1 MLNTK
6 IKQSGFT
13 IVELLI
19 VIVVIAILAAISIVA
34 YNGIQARGKTSAVQ
48 SLASS
53 IAKKTEIYNT
63 DPDTSGYPATLYTLT
78 NAAATTTYAVPASS
92 VTLATATPT
101 SAANEKTIAF
111 FKCGTGSTTTAPTTA
126 ANVTT
131 QTGVEIKYWDF
142 QSTSVKTIAVGIT
155 SGLAGTYNIGCGP
168 AQT

>member
-53 IAKKTEIYNT
+53 IAKKVEIYNT
-63 DPDTSGYPATLYTLT
+63 DPDTTGYPATLNALT
-78 NAAATTTYAVPASS
+78 GAAGTTTYAVPANT
-92 VTLATATPT
+92 VTLATAQPT
-101 SAANEKTIAF
+101 SSANEKTVAF

-131 QTGVEIKYWDF
+131 QTGVEIRYWDF
-142 QSTSVKTIAVGIT
+142 QAGSVKTIVTGTT
-155 SGLAGTYNIGCGP
+155 SGVIATYNIGCGP